1 MSSVR
6 SNESLYQKV
15 IVEAK
20 RKFKVWP
27 SAYASGW
34 VVKEYKRRGGGYR
47 KSRRMGR
54 KSKRVSRRRNGL
66 SRWFSEKWVDVCKL
80 PKIVSCGRRRSNNVV
95 RKYPYCRPLYRVSSK
110 SPRVAGSL
118 SRREIRRRCR
128 SKRREPKRRV
138 Y

>member
-1 MSSVR
+1 MSNVR
-6 SNESLYQKV
+6 TNEALYQKV
-15 IVEAK
+15 IRDAK

-34 VVKEYKRRGGGYR
+34 VVKEYKRRGGFYKTR
-47 KSRRMGR
+47 SRSKKVNR
-54 KSKRVSRRRNGL
+54 KSKRNSGL

-80 PKIVSCGRRRSNNVV
+80 PKIVPCGRKRSNNAV

-110 SPRVAGSL
+110 SPRTARSL
-118 SRREIRRRCR
+118 SRREINRRCR
-128 SKRREPKRRV
+128 SKRRDPKKRV